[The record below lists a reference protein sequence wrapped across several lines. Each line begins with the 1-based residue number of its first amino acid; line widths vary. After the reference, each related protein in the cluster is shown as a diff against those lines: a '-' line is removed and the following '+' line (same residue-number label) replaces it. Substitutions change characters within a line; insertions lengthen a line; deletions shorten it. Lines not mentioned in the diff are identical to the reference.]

1 MTRILVKRQT
11 ALSPQAIWRSISDLA
26 AHPKWMRDAKWIVF
40 VGDQTRGVGTRMR
53 VRTVVGPLRLIDEM
67 EVVGWDEGSFIE
79 VEHRGVVKGT
89 GRLSVDQSGA
99 ITWEETLR
107 FPWWLGG
114 ALGAGMARPI
124 LRRLWAGNLR
134 RLEET
139 VSFP

>member
-1 MTRILVKRQT
+1 
-11 ALSPQAIWRSISDLA
+11 
-26 AHPKWMRDAKWIVF
+26 MRDAKWIVF